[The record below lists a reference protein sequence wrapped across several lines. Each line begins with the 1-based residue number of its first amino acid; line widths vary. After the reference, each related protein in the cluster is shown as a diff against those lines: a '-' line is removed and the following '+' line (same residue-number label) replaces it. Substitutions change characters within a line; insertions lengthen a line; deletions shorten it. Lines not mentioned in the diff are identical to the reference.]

1 MAAAADEK
9 SAWFSTKRDDGWF
22 TDIKPLPPGTDVS
35 FLDDND
41 DDEDDDDADDV
52 DVVDEGD
59 EDNCVLFSTFKL
71 IGSYFFCWWIDDDDE
86 VDWPPMSPRAATA
99 AAAAAAAAPFIL
111 LFTIDEAE
119 VVVAAAAA
127 ALPPEDDDDIQL
139 MVVLPFLSL
148 TVTGASN
155 GGGVSVMCFSFQCLF
170 NDLRHLYVLPHI
182 EQANFVMPSSITLR

>member
-22 TDIKPLPPGTDVS
+22 TDIKPLPPGSDVS

-41 DDEDDDDADDV
+41 DDEDDDDDADDV

-71 IGSYFFCWWIDDDDE
+71 IGSYFFCWWIDDDE

-99 AAAAAAAAPFIL
+99 AAAAAAAAPFKL
-111 LFTIDEAE
+111 LF
-119 VVVAAAAA
+119 
-127 ALPPEDDDDIQL
+127 
-139 MVVLPFLSL
+139 S
-148 TVTGASN
+148 
-155 GGGVSVMCFSFQCLF
+155 
-170 NDLRHLYVLPHI
+170 
-182 EQANFVMPSSITLR
+182 

>member
-1 MAAAADEK
+1 
-9 SAWFSTKRDDGWF
+9 
-22 TDIKPLPPGTDVS
+22 
-35 FLDDND
+35 
-41 DDEDDDDADDV
+41 
-52 DVVDEGD
+52 
-59 EDNCVLFSTFKL
+59 
-71 IGSYFFCWWIDDDDE
+71 
-86 VDWPPMSPRAATA
+86 MSPRAATA

-111 LFTIDEAE
+111 LITIDDAE
-119 VVVAAAAA
+119 VVAAAAA

-182 EQANFVMPSSITLR
+182 EQANFVIPSSITLR